1 MMKHS
6 RTPHQRLAV
15 AMLAALLTTAT
26 GAIAANPTIT
36 PPTPNAKTLNYG
48 LNASPLGDGWYVI
61 EGQNADFSVDNGC
74 NIINTGFFV
83 KDNKVWVINTGTS
96 RLYGEQQRALI
107 EKTTHQAKIQEVIN
121 LNLHPDYFLG
131 NQAYA
136 DTPIA
141 ATAVTQQGMHR
152 EASAYETNLYKLCGD
167 WMKGT
172 ESRFPDQTVKAPGQF
187 DWSGRQFETMEL
199 SGHTDS
205 DLVIFDREHGVLWS
219 GGLVFHDRIIT
230 VPHAHLKAWMESLKT
245 LKKLNPKIIIPS
257 HGPVAFGTGAIDQT
271 LDYITWL
278 DQHLKQSADAGL
290 DINEVMD
297 AGVPDRFKHF
307 AAYPAEFYR
316 NVTKFYPQYER
327 AALGGF
333 R

>member
-1 MMKHS
+1 MRHS
-6 RTPHQRLAV
+6 NALPLTLAILV
-15 AMLAALLTTAT
+15 LPALLALSSPATANNLT
-26 GAIAANPTIT
+26 VT
-36 PPTPNAKTLNYG
+36 PAQPNAKTLNYG
-48 LNASPLGDGWYVI
+48 LQASALGNGWYVI
-61 EGQNADFSVDNGC
+61 EGQNADFSVENGC

-83 KDNKVWVINTGTS
+83 KDGKAWVINTGTS

-107 EKTTHQAKIQEVIN
+107 EKTTHHAKIQEVVN

-136 DTPIA
+136 DTPVA
-141 ATAVTQQGMHR
+141 ATATTQQGMHR

-172 ESRFPDQTVKAPGQF
+172 ESRFPNQTVKAPGQF
-187 DWSGRQFETMEL
+187 DWGGRHFETMEL

-205 DLVIFDREHGVLWS
+205 DLVIFDRENGVLWS

-230 VPHAHLKAWMESLKT
+230 VPHAHLKAWMASLKT
-245 LKKLNPKIIIPS
+245 LKALNPKVIIPS

-271 LDYITWL
+271 LDYIVWL
-278 DQHLKQSADAGL
+278 DKHLRESAESGL

-297 AGVPDRFKHF
+297 AGVPDRFKQF

-316 NVTKFYPQYER
+316 NVTRFYPQYEQ